1 VEAVRGSGETRR
13 VVPSRDNVARCSP
26 GNGSGDATQG
36 WRVVAWVEDF
46 GIWINCAG
54 TEDSADR
61 NRGQRPWGLESRG
74 GRWERDSQRERE
86 REREEAQESG
96 REESGQVED
105 NWISIVFFF
114 SPPVVS
120 IFLFL
125 GLVLFFCL
133 FLLSFNLFSSLFSFF
148 SLLNYYGHCCNI

>member
-36 WRVVAWVEDF
+36 WRVVAWVEDLD
-46 GIWINCAG
+46 IWINCAG
-54 TEDSADR
+54 TEDSAGK
-61 NRGQRPWGLESRG
+61 NRGQQTWGLESRG
-74 GRWERDSQRERE
+74 GRWERDGQRERERE
-86 REREEAQESG
+86 REREEARESG

-125 GLVLFFCL
+125 GLVLF
-133 FLLSFNLFSSLFSFF
+133 LLIPSLF
-148 SLLNYYGHCCNI
+148 